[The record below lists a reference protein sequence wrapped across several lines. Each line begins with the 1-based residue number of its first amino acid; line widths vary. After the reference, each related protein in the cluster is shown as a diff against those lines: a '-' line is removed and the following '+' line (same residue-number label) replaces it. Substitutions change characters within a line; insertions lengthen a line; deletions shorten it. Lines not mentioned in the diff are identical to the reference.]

1 MEGRSNL
8 MAKIDLDK
16 LDLDEL
22 KTLQKDVARA
32 IDQYEAKKRKEALDA
47 VEALAREKGFS
58 LSELTGAAP
67 AKKGKAPLPPKYRHP
82 ENPALTWSGRG
93 RQPAWIKEGLEA
105 GKSLDDYLIGK

>member
-1 MEGRSNL
+1 
-8 MAKIDLDK
+8 MAKIDLSK

-22 KTLQKDVARA
+22 KSLQKDVAKA

-47 VEALAREKGFS
+47 VEALAREKGFT

-67 AKKGKAPLPPKYRHP
+67 AKKTKSALPPKYKHP

-93 RQPAWIKEGLEA
+93 RQPGWIKEGLES
-105 GKSLDDYLIGK
+105 GKSLDDFLI